1 MGWSAGQLGDGVR
14 RHLLLAALGA
24 GFFAY
29 AAARAWLVPI
39 TWDEAYSYLEFT
51 RTGAL
56 SPFEFPPL
64 AANNH
69 FLNTWLTWVTARV
82 FGPSELSLRLPA
94 LGGHLLF
101 LYYSARLC
109 ARWEPLLLGCA
120 AFVVLNANPYVLDFF
135 ALSRG
140 YGIAYGLMAG
150 SIWHLNRYLEAGL
163 RIRSAV
169 ASVAFA
175 LLAVAAHLTLL
186 HFALA
191 VLAVVVAAPA
201 LLGGERL
208 PLGARLV
215 AALRRTAVPIALAM
229 AFLVPTALVVRGL
242 RRVEAFYYGGEA
254 SFWHDTIVT
263 VFDSSL
269 YERDYLAAVGGP
281 PGALS
286 HLLGVLAV
294 FTLVIAGWQSIQ
306 LVSRRPWG
314 AAPLLPAL
322 VVVLLTCWL
331 ASVAQHVALD
341 VPYLTRRT
349 ALYLLVLFAFVFV
362 VVVAELGRQSVRWRA
377 LLGVAA
383 LATGAHLLNAANV
396 TYALEWKTS
405 ADVRQMVQ
413 DLAALS
419 ERPEPGKVNTTVGA
433 HIEFEAPLNYYRA
446 TGHVGWL
453 NLASRA
459 TKDHPLNDFYLY
471 TAADWERV
479 VPDSFVVL
487 KSYALTGNRL
497 ARRARSPVRYR
508 IGFDRTLDFEGD
520 ADPVFVR
527 GRTTAT
533 GPYRGARSGTASEIS
548 QRSGGIT
555 APLDSAALPAGRSL
569 VAVTAMVWLSKIA
582 DGRPLLVVQF
592 TRGGRAYASYHL
604 PVRDAAVRA
613 RDWYPIAFTC
623 FTPPDARQ
631 GDTVSAFVWSEK
643 IPVRVDDLRMQ
654 WAAPEY

>member
-1 MGWSAGQLGDGVR
+1 MGRRAGQLRDGVR
-14 RHLLLAALGA
+14 RHLPLAALGA

-94 LGGHLLF
+94 LGGQLLF

-150 SIWHLNRYLEAGL
+150 SIWHLNRHLEAGL

-314 AAPLLPAL
+314 A
-322 VVVLLTCWL
+322 CC
-331 ASVAQHVALD
+331 
-341 VPYLTRRT
+341 
-349 ALYLLVLFAFVFV
+349 
-362 VVVAELGRQSVRWRA
+362 
-377 LLGVAA
+377 
-383 LATGAHLLNAANV
+383 
-396 TYALEWKTS
+396 
-405 ADVRQMVQ
+405 
-413 DLAALS
+413 
-419 ERPEPGKVNTTVGA
+419 
-433 HIEFEAPLNYYRA
+433 
-446 TGHVGWL
+446 
-453 NLASRA
+453 
-459 TKDHPLNDFYLY
+459 
-471 TAADWERV
+471 
-479 VPDSFVVL
+479 
-487 KSYALTGNRL
+487 
-497 ARRARSPVRYR
+497 
-508 IGFDRTLDFEGD
+508 
-520 ADPVFVR
+520 
-527 GRTTAT
+527 
-533 GPYRGARSGTASEIS
+533 
-548 QRSGGIT
+548 
-555 APLDSAALPAGRSL
+555 LPAGSRRWRNTSPWTCPISPGEPRSTCWCCSRL
-569 VAVTAMVWLSKIA
+569 FSWSLWPSWAGSRCAGARCSEWQLLPRGLTCSTRLTSPTRSS
-582 DGRPLLVVQF
+582 GRHLRTSGRWYRIWPLF
-592 TRGGRAYASYHL
+592 RSARSRGRSTR
-604 PVRDAAVRA
+604 P
-613 RDWYPIAFTC
+613 
-623 FTPPDARQ
+623 
-631 GDTVSAFVWSEK
+631 
-643 IPVRVDDLRMQ
+643 
-654 WAAPEY
+654 